1 MDKLLKSYRAV
12 KRFTA
17 RPLML
22 PAFVKEGHDNG
33 NTPCFS
39 AYSGNQTLEILVMII
54 GGHVV
59 FVAAERICKTVVAD
73 INKKIEVGASD
84 RFVNGSLSFA
94 GPEPRY
100 LGIED
105 IGVALVA
112 FKGKGGMMLVLPFG
126 PPFYKVLIDLMPH
139 IHKAF
144 KGNDPKRTNR
154 YGFQVTLF
162 LASWHV
168 LPPD

>member
-1 MDKLLKSYRAV
+1 MDQLLKGYRAV

-22 PAFVKEGHDNG
+22 SALVKEGHYHGDA
-33 NTPCFS
+33 PCFS
-39 AYSGNQTLEILVMII
+39 AYGGDQTLEILIMII
-54 GGHVV
+54 GRHVV
-59 FVAAERICKTVVAD
+59 FVTAERIGKTVVAD
-73 INKKIEVGASD
+73 VNKKIEIGTSD
-84 RFVNGSLSFA
+84 RFVDRSLGFA
-94 GPEPRY
+94 GSEPRY
-100 LGIED
+100 FGIED
-105 IGVALVA
+105 IGIALVA
-112 FKGKGGMMLVLPFG
+112 LKGKGGMMLVLPFG

-144 KGNDPKRTNR
+144 KGNDTKGTNR